1 VLGCADQWPRGLRY
15 ALYGILLLGSCRGLA
30 ATVDQQQNRYSALDE
45 INASNVGR
53 LALSLDFPTG
63 QPGGHSGAPVVLGN
77 LLFLVTPFP
86 HTVYALDL
94 ANPASPVRWQYSPP
108 ADNSAASLACCDIT
122 TGGAS
127 LADGNLFL
135 TTLDGHAL
143 SLDAASGAV
152 RWDVT
157 IAQLSNGD
165 SLAPV
170 PPLVADGRVF
180 IGNGG
185 DDFGVR
191 GWVAALD
198 AGTGHVLWQR
208 YSTGPDSD
216 VGIEDGDDRGVKTW
230 PPGAWQQG
238 GGGLAAGLLYDAA
251 AHLLIHGTGHPAPWN
266 AEMRP
271 GSNQW
276 TSGLFARDAAT
287 GAVRWFASI
296 DPHDMYAFGAGGS
309 LVAADMPWRG
319 NQRTLLVHPDA
330 NCRVYL
336 LDRISGELLSA
347 DAFTAI
353 DAKPVS
359 LNATTRDI
367 CPGWPGATGGGGTA
381 VAAFSPQT
389 RLVYIPVSRLCMDME
404 ARQVSFMQGLPY
416 TGANL
421 RMKAPARK
429 TRGALIGWDVAAG
442 KPAWTTDEAFPVESG
457 VLATAGGLVF
467 YGTLDGWFKAVDA
480 RDGHLLWQ
488 FRTSSGIIGQ
498 PITFQRAD
506 GHQYVAVLAGV
517 GGVAGR
523 VARNDLDV
531 RDATAAHG
539 YANALRD
546 LKPPQDSGGRL
557 YVFGLQ

>member
-1 VLGCADQWPRGLRY
+1 VPGCADQWPRAVRY
-15 ALYGILLLGSCRGLA
+15 ALYGLLLLAPSCALA
-30 ATVDQQQNRYSALDE
+30 ATVEQNRYSALDE
-45 INASNVGR
+45 INAGNVGR
-53 LALSLDFPTG
+53 LALSLDFATR
-63 QPGGHSGAPVVLGN
+63 QPGGHSGAPVVSGDV
-77 LLFLVTPFP
+77 LFLVTPFP

-94 ANPASPVRWQYSPP
+94 ANPTAPVRWKYSPP
-108 ADNSAASLACCDIT
+108 ANDSAASLACCDIT

-127 LADGNLFL
+127 LADGRIFL

-143 SLDAASGAV
+143 SLDSASGAV
-152 RWDVT
+152 RWDVN
-157 IAQLSNGD
+157 IAQSSTGD

-198 AGTGHVLWQR
+198 ADSGHLLWQR
-208 YSTGPDSD
+208 YSTGPDSE
-216 VGIEDGDDRGVKTW
+216 VGIENGDDRGVTGW
-230 PPGAWQQG
+230 PPDAWQQG
-238 GGGLAAGLLYDAA
+238 GGGLAAGLLYDVA

-266 AEMRP
+266 PEVRP
-271 GSNQW
+271 GSNRW

-287 GAVRWFASI
+287 GAVHWFAPI
-296 DPHDMYAFGAGGS
+296 DPHDLYAFGAGGS
-309 LVAADMPWRG
+309 LLAVDMPWRG
-319 NQRTLLVHPDA
+319 SQRTLLVHPDA
-330 NCRVYL
+330 NGRIYV

-347 DAFTAI
+347 DAFSAV
-353 DAKPVS
+353 DAKQVS

-367 CPGWPGATGGGGTA
+367 CPGWPGATGGAGTA
-381 VAAFSPQT
+381 LAAFSPQT

-404 ARQVSFMQGLPY
+404 VRQVSFMQGTPF

-421 RMKAPARK
+421 RMKAPTTK
-429 TRGALIGWDVAAG
+429 TRGALIGWDIAAG
-442 KPAWTTDEAFPVESG
+442 KAAWTTDESFPLESG

-506 GHQYVAVLAGV
+506 GHQYVAVVAGV

-523 VARNDLDV
+523 VAQNDLDV

-539 YANALRD
+539 YANVLRD
-546 LKPPQDSGGRL
+546 LRPPQEPGGRL